1 MLAGYLTSAAAYG
14 GAGGEGL
21 EATAVTAGA
30 AWTGGLDGDV
40 SELAARALRAA
51 QQHAVRDHSS
61 PDPRAE
67 REEHEV
73 VHIASRP
80 EAELAPGGGVGVVL
94 DRQRDP
100 DPRLDLIL
108 QRYALHGVQIGR
120 EDHPVLLREDQP
132 PHVDP
137 DGVQLRLQ
145 PTTSSSACPEYRLR

>member
-30 AWTGGLDGDV
+30 AWAGGLDGDV
-40 SELAARALRAA
+40 SELAARALRAE
-51 QQHAVRDHSS
+51 QQHAVRDHAS

-67 REEHEV
+67 CEEHEV
-73 VHIASRP
+73 VHVAPRP

-108 QRYALHGVQIGR
+108 QGDALHGVQIGR
-120 EDHPVLLREDQP
+120 EDHPVLLREDQARHGEARP
-132 PHVDP
+132 SDLESFLH
-137 DGVQLRLQ
+137 L
-145 PTTSSSACPEYRLR
+145 